1 MTDENRRLNL
11 MNWQSLSLNTRR
23 FLNCLVAVALIVIV
37 GAQFHVSS
45 QGDLSQTYPKGYRGG
60 TCTIESDTMMIGY
73 SAYFISD
80 AYEVPEDALS
90 ALSVPVLCGKVPNP
104 GILDISIDL
113 LYPES
118 LRNIPLA
125 LHMER
130 IAGENGQ
137 QRLLTLPPQQFKSG
151 SIIQVVSLDEAG
163 QYVLTLEGIDPEIN
177 QQFTVQIPIKV
188 GTSWLDTVVE
198 FWPLFLLFAIALII
212 FNIEKILNRFS
223 VKR

>member
-1 MTDENRRLNL
+1 

-23 FLNCLVAVALIVIV
+23 FLNCLAAVALIVIV

-60 TCTIESDTMMIGY
+60 TCTIESNTMMIGY

-130 IAGENGQ
+130 ITGESSN

-151 SIIQVVSLDEAG
+151 SIIQVVSLDETG
-163 QYVLTLEGIDPEIN
+163 QYVLTIEGFDSEIN

-212 FNIEKILNRFS
+212 FNIEKIFNRFS
-223 VKR
+223 VKK

>member
-11 MNWQSLSLNTRR
+11 MNCQSSSLNTRS
-23 FLNCLVAVALIVIV
+23 FLNCLLAVALIVIV
-37 GAQFHVSS
+37 AAQFHVSS
-45 QGDLSQTYPKGYRGG
+45 KGDLSQTYPKGYRGG

-118 LRNIPLA
+118 LRNI
-125 LHMER
+125 
-130 IAGENGQ
+130 
-137 QRLLTLPPQQFKSG
+137 
-151 SIIQVVSLDEAG
+151 
-163 QYVLTLEGIDPEIN
+163 
-177 QQFTVQIPIKV
+177 
-188 GTSWLDTVVE
+188 
-198 FWPLFLLFAIALII
+198 
-212 FNIEKILNRFS
+212 
-223 VKR
+223 